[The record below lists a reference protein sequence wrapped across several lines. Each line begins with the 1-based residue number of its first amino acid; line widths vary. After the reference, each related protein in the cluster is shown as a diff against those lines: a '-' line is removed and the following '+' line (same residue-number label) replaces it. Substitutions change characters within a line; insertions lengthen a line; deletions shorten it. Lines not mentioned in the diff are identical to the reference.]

1 MKNATPLIWRNS
13 ADRYHLMGSHCAT
26 CNTDYFPE
34 RVVCPKCRRK
44 GKIDAKQMPT
54 EGKIYSFTEVHAAPT
69 GFEHETPYY
78 IAIIELPNGV
88 KVLTQLVDSP
98 DEKIKIGAQA
108 KMCFRRIFE
117 EGEEGIIAYGFKFK
131 VV

>member
-13 ADRYHLMGSHCAT
+13 AARYNLAGNHCET
-26 CNTDYFPE
+26 CGKDYFPE
-34 RVVCPKCRRK
+34 RVVCPTCRRR
-44 GKIDAKQMPT
+44 GKLSAKQMPT
-54 EGKIYSFTEVHAAPT
+54 DGKIYSFTHVHAAPA

-78 IAIIELPNGV
+78 IAIVELENGV
-88 KVLTQLVDSP
+88 HLLTQLVDSP
-98 DEKIKIGAQA
+98 AEKVKIGANV

-117 EGEEGIIAYGFKFK
+117 DGKEGLIAYGFKFK